1 MRINRN
7 SIDSGGFEEVDE
19 VDRNQEDK
27 GPWTVKEVL
36 KVIASLVILAGVLF
50 MLSYPALAYYNST
63 HYTMRSCTIDHANYY
78 EQRTVATS
86 KNLAIHT
93 TDCGTLEYNAR
104 VSGEELQSLETKI
117 NGYRGQQLDF
127 GFGQFQFWS
136 GPKMVY
142 TVEGI
147 E

>member
-1 MRINRN
+1 MN
-7 SIDSGGFEEVDE
+7 E
-19 VDRNQEDK
+19 QEK
-27 GPWTVKEVL
+27 QPKTWGTYVARVL
-36 KVIASLVILAGVLF
+36 IVLFFAGVLF

-104 VSGEELQSLETKI
+104 VSGEELQSLEMKI
-117 NGYRGQQLDF
+117 NDYRGQQLEF

-142 TVEGI
+142 TVGGI

>member
-1 MRINRN
+1 MN
-7 SIDSGGFEEVDE
+7 E
-19 VDRNQEDK
+19 QEK
-27 GPWTVKEVL
+27 QPKTWGTYVARVL
-36 KVIASLVILAGVLF
+36 IVLFFAGVLF
-50 MLSYPALAYYNST
+50 MLSTPLISKYNQT

-117 NGYRGQQLDF
+117 NDYRGQQLDF
-127 GFGQFQFWS
+127 GFGKFQFWS

-142 TVEGI
+142 TVGGI

>member
-1 MRINRN
+1 MN
-7 SIDSGGFEEVDE
+7 E
-19 VDRNQEDK
+19 QEK
-27 GPWTVKEVL
+27 QPKTWGTYVARVL
-36 KVIASLVILAGVLF
+36 IVLFFAGVLF

-104 VSGEELQSLETKI
+104 VSGEELQNLETKI
-117 NGYRGQQLDF
+117 NGHRGQHLDF
-127 GFGQFQFWS
+127 GFGKFQFWS

>member
-1 MRINRN
+1 MN
-7 SIDSGGFEEVDE
+7 E
-19 VDRNQEDK
+19 QEK
-27 GPWTVKEVL
+27 QPKTWGTYVARVL
-36 KVIASLVILAGVLF
+36 IVLFFAGVLF

-117 NGYRGQQLDF
+117 NDYRGQHLEF
-127 GFGQFQFWS
+127 GFGKFQFWS

-142 TVEGI
+142 TVGGI

>member
-19 VDRNQEDK
+19 VGRNQEDK
-27 GPWTVKEVL
+27 EPWAVKEIL
-36 KVIASLVILAGVLF
+36 KVIVSLVILAGVLF
-50 MLSYPALAYYNST
+50 MASTPLISKYNQT

-117 NGYRGQQLDF
+117 NDYRGQQLDF
-127 GFGQFQFWS
+127 GFGKFQFWS

-142 TVEGI
+142 TVGGI

>member
-1 MRINRN
+1 MN
-7 SIDSGGFEEVDE
+7 E
-19 VDRNQEDK
+19 
-27 GPWTVKEVL
+27 KEKQPKTWGTYVARVL
-36 KVIASLVILAGVLF
+36 IVLFFAGVLF

-63 HYTMRSCTIDHANYY
+63 HNTMRSCTIDHANYY

-104 VSGEELQSLETKI
+104 VSGEELQNLETKI
-117 NGYRGQQLDF
+117 NDYRGQHLDF